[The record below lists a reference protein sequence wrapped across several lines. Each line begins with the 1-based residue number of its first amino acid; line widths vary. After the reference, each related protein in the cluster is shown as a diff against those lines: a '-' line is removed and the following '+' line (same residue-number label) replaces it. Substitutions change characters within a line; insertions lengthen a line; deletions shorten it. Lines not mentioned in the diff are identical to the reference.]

1 MWHTM
6 AEAAERMQVSVPT
19 LKRRVHAEVVPSY
32 LEGTGM
38 KARRMVWVDG
48 VTLADVY
55 ARLGELEA
63 QLAGL
68 TGDMSQPTIE
78 FPTAAPAPE
87 PVPEPAR
94 PVSGSRG
101 SQTFQP
107 YEQIDHEVL
116 LAGLESKLANE
127 GLSDS
132 EVQRQVGLPAGFMG
146 KVRQGKLR
154 GPKARKSWGR
164 IAAYIAA

>member
-1 MWHTM
+1 MWQTL
-6 AEAAERMQVSVPT
+6 AAAAEHMQVSVPT
-19 LKRRVHAEVVPSY
+19 LKRRVRAEVVPSY

-38 KARRMVWVDG
+38 EARRMVWVDG

-87 PVPEPAR
+87 PAR
-94 PVSGSRG
+94 PVAASRG

-107 YEQIDHEVL
+107 HEQIDHEAL
-116 LAGLESKLANE
+116 LAALEAKLAKE
-127 GLSDS
+127 GLSDG
-132 EVQRQVGLPAGFMG
+132 EIQRQVGLPIGW
-146 KVRQGKLR
+146 LT
-154 GPKARKSWGR
+154 KARKGERRGPQARRSWGR